1 MHRWR
6 SLLSAALCWGEKKSY
21 QKAFGW
27 AQKREHKK
35 GQKNG
40 CELWDD
46 GEIYES
52 FHDQIFQL
60 FSITSRIWDSAELNW
75 CADSEFY
82 FCSRAWLT
90 TSTKSIVNGRLLRLV
105 IRNEARWKV
114 GGWGFVEAVGYHT
127 MLAILIFLRN
137 RKRKSSK
144 DFKFVASIKSSPPVI
159 LNSAP
164 YRGNQPET
172 SRYCRSGRPF
182 PLSLTSTFPTSHSDE
197 NRSFPPNFPPKRRE
211 NGGVERAISSISSS
225 SNLRPLSIKQTDFSP
240 RGHNYGGKL
249 FSFFP
254 HKSPLRWHNL
264 V

>member
-1 MHRWR
+1 
-6 SLLSAALCWGEKKSY
+6 
-21 QKAFGW
+21 
-27 AQKREHKK
+27 
-35 GQKNG
+35 
-40 CELWDD
+40 
-46 GEIYES
+46 
-52 FHDQIFQL
+52 
-60 FSITSRIWDSAELNW
+60 
-75 CADSEFY
+75 
-82 FCSRAWLT
+82 
-90 TSTKSIVNGRLLRLV
+90 
-105 IRNEARWKV
+105 
-114 GGWGFVEAVGYHT
+114 

-137 RKRKSSK
+137 GKRKSSK
-144 DFKFVASIKSSPPVI
+144 DFKFVASIKSSPPVTTTSEHINCTGI

-254 HKSPLRWHNL
+254 YKSPLR
-264 V
+264 